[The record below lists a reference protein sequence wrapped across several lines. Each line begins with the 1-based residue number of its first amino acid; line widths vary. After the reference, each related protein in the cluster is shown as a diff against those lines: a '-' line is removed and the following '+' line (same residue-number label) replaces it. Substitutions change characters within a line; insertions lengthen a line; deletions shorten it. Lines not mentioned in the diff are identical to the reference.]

1 MERPNQSNYLS
12 VTWHSHVNMACAA
25 KRESPQKDAVYA
37 ADVVWQ
43 TTPVPTAP
51 TRLPILDAF
60 KRWRP

>member
-1 MERPNQSNYLS
+1 
-12 VTWHSHVNMACAA
+12 MACAA
-25 KRESPQKDAVYA
+25 KRESPQKDTVYA

-60 KRWRP
+60 KR